1 MAILRSADQ
10 SACLYSY
17 TGICLRKAPLQ
28 EYHDES
34 MVSTV
39 TSHFLCVV
47 NSYKGGLTM
56 LLLNSLMFM
65 IGACCGSFITCM
77 AERLSDM
84 QSLYTKQR
92 SVCPQCQHQLRFW
105 QLIPLLGV
113 LLQRGKCF
121 DCQKAIN
128 LRSTW
133 IELICG
139 GLVLL
144 NWQMPLPLS
153 VPLLLGYAVLIFNS
167 LTDRLSFSVF
177 PITLILPGV
186 IGLWFQ
192 PPTLSIP
199 LAIVAALLLG
209 LYGLAW
215 KTKKFGLGD
224 VDILVLLS
232 CLAKPDLVLTSLT
245 LASFAALLVFTLT
258 RQRAQLP
265 FVPFLTWA
273 FIMTTQLA

>member
-1 MAILRSADQ
+1 
-10 SACLYSY
+10 
-17 TGICLRKAPLQ
+17 
-28 EYHDES
+28 
-34 MVSTV
+34 
-39 TSHFLCVV
+39 
-47 NSYKGGLTM
+47 M
-56 LLLNSLMFM
+56 LLVNSLMFM
-65 IGACCGSFITCM
+65 VGACCGSFITCM

-105 QLIPLLGV
+105 QLMPLLGV

-121 DCQKAIN
+121 DCRKPIN

-133 IELICG
+133 IELLCG

-144 NWQMPLPLS
+144 NWQTPLS
-153 VPLLLGYAVLIFNS
+153 FGLPLLLGYGVLIFNS
-167 LTDRLSFSVF
+167 LTDGLSFSVF

-186 IGLWFQ
+186 LGLWFQ
-192 PPTLSIP
+192 PPTWSVP
-199 LAIVAALLLG
+199 LAIVTVLLLA
-209 LYGLAW
+209 LYGIAW
-215 KTKKFGLGD
+215 QTKKFGLGD

-245 LASFAALLVFTLT
+245 LASFAALLIFVLARRRT
-258 RQRAQLP
+258 QLP

-273 FIMTTQLA
+273 FILTTQLA